1 MQDVYDEKCITMEL
15 FSHQVQFELMM
26 PGEMLS
32 ANTLLKEEDRLV
44 WKVDAYR
51 LLGGRHCG
59 QSVFIGQSFSRISR

>member
-51 LLGGRHCG
+51 LLGGG
-59 QSVFIGQSFSRISR
+59 IAGNPFLSVSLFLG